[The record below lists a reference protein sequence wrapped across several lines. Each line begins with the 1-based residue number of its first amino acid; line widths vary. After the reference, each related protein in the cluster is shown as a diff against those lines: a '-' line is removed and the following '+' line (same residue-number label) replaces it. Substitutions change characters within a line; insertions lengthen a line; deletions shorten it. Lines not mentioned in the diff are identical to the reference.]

1 MRNGK
6 DFVGTDR
13 GITEALAGEF
23 GALLQ
28 FPLWGQAMVVTYN
41 VDGLD
46 PHTDPY
52 LVPSPLSPS
61 TPHHSLA
68 LFVNTCH

>member
-1 MRNGK
+1 M
-6 DFVGTDR
+6 GTDR
-13 GITEALAGEF
+13 GITTDLAGEF

-52 LVPSPLSPS
+52 LVHPLPLSPL
-61 TPHHSLA
+61 PAHHSLS
-68 LFVNTCH
+68 LHIDVTHL